1 MELFGVHRMMA
12 THASICR
19 PLLQH
24 GNEQLTVEKLEDLFE
39 VQYTVE
45 RCNRQDLEQAVMMN
59 WKLFLLAVRSKKQFF
74 YLWLYVF
81 TLVPFYQLILYVKMC
96 NVQLWRKRSST

>member
-1 MELFGVHRMMA
+1 LELFGVHRMMA

-24 GNEQLTVEKLEDLFE
+24 GNEELTVEKLEELFN
-39 VQYTVE
+39 VQYTVD
-45 RCNRQDLEQAVMMN
+45 RCNRQDLEQAVMIN
-59 WKLFLLAVRSKKQFF
+59 WKFFLLAVRSKILLF

-81 TLVPFYQLILYVKMC
+81 KLFPLLPDAFCM
-96 NVQLWRKRSST
+96 